1 MPPWKI
7 LCSFDDSASRQA
19 FGSFISFS
27 NFKRSTSSWK
37 RLNILGI
44 AASVWETPMIE
55 PRKTAG
61 MIQKYKA
68 EKAMLWAS
76 TLMKT
81 VLLEAFAPAAAAV
94 LKMAIPTVEMKKPRA
109 TTMGRDF
116 VDRSAASARPV

>member
-1 MPPWKI
+1 
-7 LCSFDDSASRQA
+7 
-19 FGSFISFS
+19 
-27 NFKRSTSSWK
+27 
-37 RLNILGI
+37 
-44 AASVWETPMIE
+44 MIE

-81 VLLEAFAPAAAAV
+81 VSLEAFPPAAVAV
-94 LKMAIPTVEMKKPRA
+94 LKTAIPTAPMKKAWA
-109 TTMGRDF
+109 TKTGRNL